1 MHDLVIRS
9 GRVALNEGWAE
20 CDIGIEAG
28 RITALG
34 SGLVGRADLDAAG
47 TWVMPGGID
56 AHCHLDQPSW
66 GGVDTAD
73 DFASGSRAAIFGG
86 TTTIVPFA
94 MPGPDMTAP
103 AALDRSL
110 ACADGRSLVDYGLHG
125 VLTEGTGAD
134 IEAQVETLA
143 TRGAPSVKLF
153 MTYSGFA
160 VSDDLM
166 LRAMDAA
173 RAAGGLVMV
182 HAENDAAIRRTT
194 ARLAAA
200 GRTGFRFHAV
210 AHAEILEREATH
222 RAITLA
228 EVTGA
233 RLVIVHVSGQ
243 QAADEVRRGRARGA
257 DVIAET
263 CPQYLLLTAADLAGA
278 PAEAAR
284 FIFTPPPRSPDGQA
298 ALWEGLTDGLIGLW
312 SSDHSPYRFADKL
325 APGQP
330 PSFLTA
336 ANGVPGLETRLPIL
350 FSEGLVTERLT
361 LPRYLALAGGEAARL
376 YGLERKGRIA
386 PGFDADLVL
395 WHPDK
400 RWQVHAAE
408 QHSAVDF
415 SPFEG
420 MWLTGRP
427 RDVLLRGRLVVRDGV
442 LHDPAPDGRFLPRMR
457 SDRQRGMPLEETTPW
472 LDR

>member
-1 MHDLVIRS
+1 MHDIVVRG
-9 GRVALNEGWAE
+9 GRVALDEGWAE
-20 CDIGIEAG
+20 CDIGIDAG
-28 RITALG
+28 RIAALG
-34 SGLVGRADLDAAG
+34 SGLAGRAQLEAAG

-66 GGVDTAD
+66 GGTDTAD
-73 DFASGSRAAIFGG
+73 DFASGSRAALFGG

-94 MPGPDMTAP
+94 MPGPGMTALD
-103 AALDRSL
+103 ALDRSL
-110 ACADGRSLVDYGLHG
+110 ACAGGRSLVDYGLHG

-134 IEAQVETLA
+134 IEAQVEALA
-143 TRGAPSVKLF
+143 ARGAPSVKLF

-173 RAAGGLVMV
+173 RAAGSLVMV

-200 GRTGFRFHAV
+200 GRTEFRFHAV

-233 RLVIVHVSGQ
+233 RLVVVHVSGR

-257 DVIAET
+257 DVVAET

-284 FIFTPPPRSPDGQA
+284 FIFTPPPRSRDGQA
-298 ALWEGLTDGLIGLW
+298 ALWEGLADGLIGLW
-312 SSDHSPYRFADKL
+312 SSDHSPYRFVDKF
-325 APGQP
+325 APDRP

-336 ANGVPGLETRLPIL
+336 ANGVPGLETRLPVL
-350 FSEGLVTERLT
+350 FSEGLVGGRLP
-361 LPRYLALAGGEAARL
+361 LARYLALAGGEAARL

-386 PGFDADLVL
+386 PGSDADLVL
-395 WHPDK
+395 WTPDA
-400 RWQVHAAE
+400 RWQVRAAE
-408 QHSAVDF
+408 HQSAVDF
-415 SPFEG
+415 APFEG
-420 MWLTGRP
+420 LWLTGRP
-427 RDVLLRGRLVVRDGV
+427 RDVLVRGRVVLRNGV
-442 LHDPAPDGRFLPRMR
+442 LDDPSPEGRFLPRTR
-457 SDRQRGMPLEETTPW
+457 GDRHGPMPLEEKTPW